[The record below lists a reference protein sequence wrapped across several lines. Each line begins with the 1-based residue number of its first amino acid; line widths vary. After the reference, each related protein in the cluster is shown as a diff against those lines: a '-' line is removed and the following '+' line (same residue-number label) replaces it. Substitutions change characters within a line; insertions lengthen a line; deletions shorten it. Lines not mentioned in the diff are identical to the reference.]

1 MTDPP
6 AAPWPAEPLSP
17 LAERVDRALA
27 VRGYDLPATVAAV
40 DEATPG
46 PGGLFD
52 PRTDPDEL
60 RTGLDRLD
68 GADAAASAAE
78 SSPLSSAVLYTDG
91 ASRGNPGPAGA
102 GAVIVGPDGAER
114 ARLGRPVG
122 SNAGN
127 NRAEYAALLL
137 GLDGLAR
144 RFDPAAVEIRIDSMT
159 VVRDVWR
166 GHDAPDHRAYARE
179 IEPRLAALPV
189 GEPTHLADHEPNP
202 ADALATVGA
211 DVAALGPG

>member
-1 MTDPP
+1 VTDR
-6 AAPWPAEPLSP
+6 ADAPWPAESLSP
-17 LAERVDRALA
+17 LAERIDRALA
-27 VRGYDLPATVAAV
+27 ARGYDLPATVAAV
-40 DEATPG
+40 DDATPG

-52 PRTDPDEL
+52 PRTDPADL
-60 RTGLDRLD
+60 RTGIERVLDD
-68 GADAAASAAE
+68 GPVAPAE
-78 SSPLSSAVLYTDG
+78 EPTPLSSAVLYTDG
-91 ASRGNPGPAGA
+91 SSRGNPGPAGA

-144 RFDPAAVEIRIDSMT
+144 RFDPAAVEVRIDSMT

-166 GHDAPDHRAYARE
+166 GHDAADHRAYARE

-211 DVAALGPG
+211 DVAALGP